1 MLRFYHMT
9 TSTKILIGAFVILVV
24 ALLVGQRLGFEFT
37 GGSGFHAPLSLQ
49 RLETVGT
56 VTETRDNISGPV
68 SDNPPRGATIATD
81 VASRAKFSQGSLTLW
96 MSEDTV
102 LQINKLE
109 TDSVEFRIIKG
120 RIIISNGKRSRQVT
134 VITDKTQTT
143 FTEADISI
151 VNYDFL
157 QKVSVI
163 PLSGS
168 FTASVDGGSSVTTPM
183 PVDISEAE
191 ATITFTSF
199 SPSGSA
205 AQEFYAWFNR

>member
-81 VASRAKFSQGSLTLW
+81 VALGRSFSRITDAL

-109 TDSVEFRIIKG
+109 TDSVEFRIIK
-120 RIIISNGKRSRQVT
+120 
-134 VITDKTQTT
+134 
-143 FTEADISI
+143 
-151 VNYDFL
+151 
-157 QKVSVI
+157 
-163 PLSGS
+163 
-168 FTASVDGGSSVTTPM
+168 DG
-183 PVDISEAE
+183 
-191 ATITFTSF
+191 
-199 SPSGSA
+199 
-205 AQEFYAWFNR
+205 